1 MPVYRYEA
9 VNAAGEVLKEETAA
23 SSQDALIQ
31 KLRDQGLL
39 PLAVEEADAGLLGR
53 SLGLPLLGARNR
65 VSQRE
70 IGLLT
75 QQLAKL
81 LRAGLP
87 LDRALTI
94 LISVNDEE
102 RMQKLLSRVQ
112 ERVRGGSTLADALED
127 QPGVFS
133 RLYLNMIRAGEASGS
148 LEVVLERLAEFMERT
163 KALKDTVASALIYPM
178 ILLTVAGLSVVIL
191 LTYVVPQF
199 QSLFEDAGKA
209 LPVSTQVVIVVGEA
223 LRGYWWVGVLLIALL
238 IGFFQRQLSR
248 PESRYRW
255 DRLFLRLPLVGDLIA
270 KVEMARLARTLGTL
284 LRNGVPLLGALA
296 IVKETLTN
304 RVLAD
309 AVGAVAENLKAGQS
323 LAEPLMEQGAFPS
336 LAVHMIRVGEE
347 TGQLDDMLIQVADTY
362 DDEVQT
368 TVKRM
373 LALLEPV
380 LILGLGI
387 VIAGIIMSILMAI
400 ISVNDLAL

>member
-9 VNAAGEVLKEETAA
+9 VDAAGEVLKEETAA
-23 SSQDALIQ
+23 ASQDAVIQ

-39 PLAVEEADAGLLGR
+39 PLTVEEADAGLLGR
-53 SLGLPLLGARNR
+53 ALNLPLLGARNR

-70 IGLLT
+70 IGMLT

-94 LISVNDEE
+94 LISVNDEA
-102 RMQKLLSRVQ
+102 RMQALLSRIQ
-112 ERVRGGSTLADALED
+112 ERVRGGASLADALED

-133 RLYLNMIRAGEASGS
+133 RLYLNMIRAGEAGGS
-148 LEVVLERLAEFMERT
+148 LEVVLERLAEFMARS
-163 KALKDTVASALIYPM
+163 KALKDTVTSALIYPL

-199 QSLFEDAGKA
+199 QSLFEDAGQA
-209 LPVSTQVVIVVGEA
+209 LPLSTQVVIVVGEA
-223 LRGYWWVGVLLIALL
+223 LRSYWWVGVALIVLL

-248 PESRYRW
+248 PETRYRW
-255 DRLFLRLPLVGDLIA
+255 DRLFLRLPLIGDLIA

-284 LRNGVPLLGALA
+284 LRNGVPLLTALS
-296 IVKETLTN
+296 IVKEILTN
-304 RVLAD
+304 RVLAE
-309 AVGAVAENLKAGQS
+309 AVSEVAENLKAGQS
-323 LAEPLMEQGAFPS
+323 LAEPLMEQGAFPAM
-336 LAVHMIRVGEE
+336 AVHMIRVGEE

-368 TVKRM
+368 AVKRM
-373 LALLEPV
+373 LALMEPV

-387 VIAGIIMSILMAI
+387 VIAGIIMSILVAI

>member
-9 VNAAGEVLKEETAA
+9 VNPAGEVLREESAA
-23 SSQDALIQ
+23 PDRDALVQ

-39 PLAVEEADAGLLGR
+39 PLAVEEANAGLLGR
-53 SLGLPLLGARNR
+53 SLNLPLLAARNR

-70 IGLLT
+70 VGLLT

-112 ERVRGGSTLADALED
+112 ERVRGGSALADALED

-163 KALKDTVASALIYPM
+163 KALKDTVASALIYPT
-178 ILLTVAGLSVVIL
+178 ILLAVAGLSVVIL

-199 QSLFEDAGKA
+199 QALFEDAGQA
-209 LPVSTQVVIVVGEA
+209 LPLSTRVVIVVGEV
-223 LRGYWWVGVLLIALL
+223 LRGYWWVGVLLIVLL

-309 AVGAVAENLKAGQS
+309 AVGDVAENLKAGQS

-387 VIAGIIMSILMAI
+387 VIAGIIMSILVAI

>member
-9 VNAAGEVLKEETAA
+9 VDAAGEILKEETAA
-23 SSQDALIQ
+23 ASQDAVIQ

-39 PLAVEEADAGLLGR
+39 PLMVEEADAGLLGR
-53 SLGLPLLGARNR
+53 SINLPFLGGRNR

-70 IGLLT
+70 IGMLT

-94 LISVNDEE
+94 LISVNDEA
-102 RMQKLLSRVQ
+102 RMQALLNRIQ
-112 ERVRGGSTLADALED
+112 ERVRGGSSLADALED

-133 RLYLNMIRAGEASGS
+133 RLYLNMIRAGEAGGS
-148 LEVVLERLAEFMERT
+148 LEVVLERLAEFMARS
-163 KALKDTVASALIYPM
+163 KALKDTVTSALIYPL

-199 QSLFEDAGKA
+199 QSLFEDAGRA
-209 LPVSTQVVIVVGEA
+209 LPLSTQVVIVVGEA
-223 LRGYWWVGVLLIALL
+223 LRGYWWVGAVLIVLLVS
-238 IGFFQRQLSR
+238 FFQRQLSR
-248 PESRYRW
+248 PETRYRW
-255 DRLFLRLPLVGDLIA
+255 DRLFLRLPLIGDLIA

-284 LRNGVPLLGALA
+284 LRNGVPLLTALS
-296 IVKETLTN
+296 IVKEILTN
-304 RVLAD
+304 RVLAE
-309 AVGAVAENLKAGQS
+309 AVSNVAENLKAGQS
-323 LAEPLMEQGAFPS
+323 LAEPLMEQGAFPAM
-336 LAVHMIRVGEE
+336 AVHMIRVGEE

-368 TVKRM
+368 AVKRM

-387 VIAGIIMSILMAI
+387 VIAGIIMSILVAI

>member
-23 SSQDALIQ
+23 ASQDAVIQ

-53 SLGLPLLGARNR
+53 ALNLPLLGARNR
-65 VSQRE
+65 VPQRE
-70 IGLLT
+70 IGMLT

-94 LISVNDEE
+94 LISVNDEA
-102 RMQKLLSRVQ
+102 RMQALLSRIQ
-112 ERVRGGSTLADALED
+112 ERVRGGASLADALED

-133 RLYLNMIRAGEASGS
+133 RLYLNMIRAGEAGGS
-148 LEVVLERLAEFMERT
+148 LEVVLERLAEFMARS
-163 KALKDTVASALIYPM
+163 KALKDTVTSALIYPL

-199 QSLFEDAGKA
+199 QSLFEDAGRA
-209 LPVSTQVVIVVGEA
+209 LPLSTQVVIVVGEA
-223 LRGYWWVGVLLIALL
+223 LRSYWWVGVALIVLL

-248 PESRYRW
+248 PETRYRW
-255 DRLFLRLPLVGDLIA
+255 DRLFLRLPLIGDLIA

-284 LRNGVPLLGALA
+284 LRNGVPLLTALS
-296 IVKETLTN
+296 IVKEILTN
-304 RVLAD
+304 RVLAE
-309 AVGAVAENLKAGQS
+309 AVSEVAENLKAGQS
-323 LAEPLMEQGAFPS
+323 LAEPLMEQGAFPAM
-336 LAVHMIRVGEE
+336 AVHMIRVGEE

-368 TVKRM
+368 AVKRM
-373 LALLEPV
+373 LALMEPV

-387 VIAGIIMSILMAI
+387 VIAGIIMSILVAI

>member
-23 SSQDALIQ
+23 ASQDAVIQ

-53 SLGLPLLGARNR
+53 ALNLPLLGARNR

-70 IGLLT
+70 IGMLT

-94 LISVNDEE
+94 LISVNDED
-102 RMQKLLSRVQ
+102 RMQTLLSRIQ
-112 ERVRGGSTLADALED
+112 ERVRGGASLADAMED

-133 RLYLNMIRAGEASGS
+133 RLYLNMIRAGEAGGS
-148 LEVVLERLAEFMERT
+148 LEVVLERLAEFMARS
-163 KALKDTVASALIYPM
+163 KALKDTVASALIYPL

-199 QSLFEDAGKA
+199 QSLFEDAGQA
-209 LPVSTQVVIVVGEA
+209 LPLSTQVVIVVGEA
-223 LRGYWWVGVLLIALL
+223 LRGYWWVGVALIVLL

-248 PESRYRW
+248 PETRYRW
-255 DRLFLRLPLVGDLIA
+255 DRLFLRLPLIGDLIA

-284 LRNGVPLLGALA
+284 LRNGVPLLTALS
-296 IVKETLTN
+296 IVKEILTN
-304 RVLAD
+304 RVLAE
-309 AVGAVAENLKAGQS
+309 AVSEVAENLKAGQS
-323 LAEPLMEQGAFPS
+323 LAEPLMEQGAFPAM
-336 LAVHMIRVGEE
+336 AVHMIRVGEE

-368 TVKRM
+368 AVKRM

-387 VIAGIIMSILMAI
+387 VIAGIIMSILVAI